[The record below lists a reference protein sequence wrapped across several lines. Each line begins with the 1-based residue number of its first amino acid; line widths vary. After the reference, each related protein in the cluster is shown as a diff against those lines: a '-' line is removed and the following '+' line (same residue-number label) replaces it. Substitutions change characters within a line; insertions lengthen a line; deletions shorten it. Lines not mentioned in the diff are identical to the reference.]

1 MFTHICLRLDDV
13 FIPWELTNPVDFVT
27 QNLCWF

>member
-13 FIPWELTNPVDFVT
+13 IPWELTNPADVVAQSF
-27 QNLCWF
+27 F